1 MKQRKAEE
9 KPRNIYKPYSG
20 KFVGFVASELAILAI
35 LSAMK
40 IEGAMGKA
48 PLISLFERRGNIMNE
63 SIKALQEE
71 IYELRRRIDELRI
84 ANSAYFVLW
93 TEDGTYDNYRRY
105 YTPIGYITEDLA
117 LKIAE
122 AERENYSTIDAGYRE
137 VSKHEYELYKEWGYI
152 VKVLTD
158 LRVLK
163 NAIKKDYESEVIK
176 TTTEELSER
185 METIKKGLGLKYR
198 WECILPE
205 RRVDYDEEEEM

>member
-1 MKQRKAEE
+1 MRQRKAEE

-48 PLISLFERRGNIMNE
+48 PLISLFERRGNKMNE

-71 IYELRRRIDELRI
+71 IYELRRRIDELRR

-93 TEDGTYDNYRRY
+93 TEVGNTDYYDRY
-105 YTPIGYITEDLA
+105 YIPIGYITEDLA
-117 LKIAE
+117 IETVRKELE
-122 AERENYSTIDAGYRE
+122 SNGVVDAGYKE
-137 VSKHEYELYKEWGYI
+137 VSKHEYDLYKEWGYI
-152 VKVLTD
+152 SKVLTD

-163 NAIKKDYESEVIK
+163 AVKKSESEIVK
-176 TTTEELSER
+176 SATEELKER
-185 METIKKGLGLKYR
+185 VKTIKKVLGLTYG
-198 WECILPE
+198 WENILPE